1 MANEIHGQL
10 TRHEASR
17 LGIVVSRYNEFV
29 TARLLAGAVDAL
41 HRHGVIDENMTVAW
55 VPGAWEL
62 GLAAKEMAA
71 SGRFD
76 AVICL
81 GAVIRG
87 ETTHHEHIGAA
98 AARTIADA
106 ALQTGVPVAFGV
118 LTTET
123 LQQAVERAGGKAGNK
138 GEEAAVSALEMISM
152 IGQIR
157 ALARGRK

>member
-1 MANEIHGQL
+1 MATEIHGQL
-10 TRHEASR
+10 TRHEAGR
-17 LGIVVSRYNEFV
+17 FGIVVSRYNDFV
-29 TARLLAGAVDAL
+29 TSRLLAGATDAL
-41 HRHGVIDENMTVAW
+41 RRHGVADENVTICW

-62 GLAAKEMAA
+62 GLAAREMAA

-87 ETTHHEHIGAA
+87 ETTHHEHVGAA

-106 ALQTGVPVAFGV
+106 AMQSGVPVAFGV

-123 LQQAVERAGGKAGNK
+123 VQQAVERAGSKSGNK
-138 GEEAAVSALEMISM
+138 GEEAALAALEMVSVL
-152 IGQIR
+152 GQIR
-157 ALARGRK
+157 VAGRKK